1 MFKAVQ
7 LVVVVSYCQI
17 MVKVMNTFYT
27 PAMLSTVAPLL
38 VVPATVVTR
47 ITAISLAKL
56 LSIAKHKAF
65 VKAATLFEI

>member
-1 MFKAVQ
+1 MAVK
-7 LVVVVSYCQI
+7 LVVATVVVSYCQI

-38 VVPATVVTR
+38 AVPATTR
-47 ITAISLAKL
+47 ITAVSLAKL